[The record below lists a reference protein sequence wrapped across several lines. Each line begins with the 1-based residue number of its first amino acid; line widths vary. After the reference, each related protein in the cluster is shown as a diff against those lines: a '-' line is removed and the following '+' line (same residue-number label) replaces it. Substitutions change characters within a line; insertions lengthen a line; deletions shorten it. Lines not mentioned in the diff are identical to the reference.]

1 MNIKTMFSEE
11 EIDKM
16 VRNMGEEITNYY
28 KDKSEDIIMVCVL
41 KGSIN
46 FYSDL
51 VKRIDLNCI
60 YNFIQVSSYSGKNT
74 TGKIK
79 VKSWLEESLEKKHVI
94 IVEDVVDTGNT
105 LKFIVK
111 YIERQNPASVEIASA
126 VVKNIYNHGINVKF
140 KGFEIGDYFI
150 IGYGLDY
157 DEKYRNLPY
166 IGYIE

>member
-1 MNIKTMFSEE
+1 MNIKTLISEE
-11 EIDKM
+11 EIDLM
-16 VRNMGEEITNYY
+16 VRKLGKEITEYY
-28 KDKSEDIIMVCVL
+28 KEKTDEIVMVCVL

-51 VKRIDLNCI
+51 LKRIDLNCL

-79 VKSWLEESLEKKHVI
+79 VKSWVEESLENKHVI

-105 LKFIVK
+105 LKYIVK
-111 YIERQNPASVEIASA
+111 YIERQKPASVEIASA
-126 VVKNIYNHGINVKF
+126 VVKKVHEHGINVKF
-140 KGFEIGDYFI
+140 KGFETGDHFI

>member
-1 MNIKTMFSEE
+1 MNIKVLISEE
-11 EIDKM
+11 QINEM
-16 VRNMGEEITNYY
+16 VKNMGKEITNHY
-28 KDKSEDIIMVCVL
+28 KDKTDEIVMVCVL

-51 VKRIDLNCI
+51 VKRIDLNCL
-60 YNFIQVSSYSGKNT
+60 YNFIQVSSYSGMQT

-79 VKSWLEESLEKKHVI
+79 VKSWLEESLENKHVI

-105 LKFIVK
+105 LKYIIK

-126 VVKNIYNHGINVKF
+126 VVKTIHPHGVDVKF
-140 KGFEIGDYFI
+140 TGFEIGDLFI